1 MARMR
6 QKPLHPKTVRIFRH
20 LRMVRLRKGLSIREV
35 SEASGI
41 PISTLRRIEKAE
53 SDTKAERVVTIIL
66 AMREPVVKFFRE
78 VEALANRKKP
88 GAALGSRKRANRRR

>member
-1 MARMR
+1 MALMR

-35 SEASGI
+35 SEASGV

-53 SDTKAERVVTIIL
+53 SDTKAERVVAIIL
-66 AMREPVVKFFRE
+66 AMKKPVVQFFRE
-78 VEALANRKKP
+78 VEAQADRKKP
-88 GAALGSRKRANRRR
+88 GTARGSRRRAKRRR